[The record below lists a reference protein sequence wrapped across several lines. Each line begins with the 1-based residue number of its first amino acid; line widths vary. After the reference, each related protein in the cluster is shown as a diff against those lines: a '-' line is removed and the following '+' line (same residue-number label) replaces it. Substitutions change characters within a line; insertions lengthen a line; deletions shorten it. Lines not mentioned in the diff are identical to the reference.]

1 MAGGSYG
8 LLGVELHQ
16 PVKRGLGQDAQEIAI
31 IALLNSGQA
40 LGQCRQ
46 SSDSIL
52 SWGYVSQRYPAGFH
66 R

>member
-1 MAGGSYG
+1 MARSAYG
-8 LLGVELHQ
+8 VLGVEVYQ
-16 PVKRGLGQDAQEIAI
+16 PVERGLGQDAQEIAI

-52 SWGYVSQRYPAGFH
+52 SWGYVSQRYPAGVL